1 MRKITNRAFSLLLI
15 AALVIGGMG
24 LYLLEYIDRGES
36 WAKYFSRVNSGSSG
50 VLLDRNGQVLA
61 AFGKGVENFSQDA
74 AARVANYHVTG
85 DYWGRTGAGILSRYW
100 SGMQDFS
107 LFTGMTK
114 SENST
119 LPLSIDTRLNQVMY
133 KALLAQDPEAKGM
146 MMLCNYKT
154 GEMLGLVSVPSVDPL
169 DENTPPRDG
178 AYINRCLSASFTPGS
193 IFKLITAAAAYEQI
207 PDIDER
213 TFYCDRE
220 YDIAGVTITCTGTH
234 YEQTFEQ
241 ALSNSC
247 NCALAQIAVMLGQD
261 TMVDYVTRYGFL
273 DKQELSG
280 ISTVAGSY
288 PTEFVGDPELAWSS
302 IGQSTDMV
310 CPYAMLRFL
319 CAVANGGELV
329 EPSLILLAEPAK
341 ASPYMEPATAQ
352 RLRQMMNF
360 NVVDHYNGEE
370 NFPGLRLCAKT
381 GTAELG
387 NGSSHAWFVGFLA
400 DEKHPYAFVTLVER
414 GGYGLST
421 AGPITNEV
429 LQWAVE
435 NIEPTLSI
443 QGETRF
449 PAA

>member
-1 MRKITNRAFSLLLI
+1 MKKITNRAFSLLLI

-24 LYLLEYIDRGES
+24 IYLLEYIDRGED
-36 WAKYFSRVNSGSSG
+36 WARYFSRVNSGSSG
-50 VLLDRNGQVLA
+50 VLTDRNGQVLA
-61 AFGKGVENFSQDA
+61 AFGGGVENFSQDA
-74 AARVANYHVTG
+74 QARVANYHVTG

-100 SGMQDFS
+100 SGMADFS
-107 LFTGMTK
+107 LFSGMTK
-114 SENST
+114 TENT
-119 LPLSIDTRLNQVMY
+119 VLPLSIDTGLNKVIY
-133 KALLAQDPEAKGM
+133 HALLAQDPEARGM

-154 GEMLGLVSVPSVDPL
+154 GEVLGLVSTPSVDPAAEII
-169 DENTPPRDG
+169 DPPEG

-207 PDIDER
+207 EDIDER
-213 TFYCDRE
+213 TFYCDHE

-247 NCALAQIAVMLGQD
+247 NCAFAQIAVMLGQD
-261 TMVDYVTRYGFL
+261 TLLDYVKRYGFL
-273 DKQELSG
+273 DKQELNG
-280 ISTVAGSY
+280 ISAAAGSF
-288 PTEFVGDPELAWSS
+288 PSDFVGDPELAWAG

-319 CAVANGGELV
+319 CAVANGGDLV
-329 EPSLILLAEPAK
+329 EPSLILSEDAPES
-341 ASPYMEPATAQ
+341 SPYMEAATAQ

-387 NGSSHAWFVGFLA
+387 DGNSHAWFVGFLA
-400 DEKHPYAFVTLVER
+400 DDKHPYAFVTLIER

-421 AGPITNEV
+421 AGPIANQV

-435 NIEPTLSI
+435 NIEP
-443 QGETRF
+443 EK
-449 PAA
+449 

>member
-15 AALVIGGMG
+15 AALVICGMG
-24 LYLLEYIDRGES
+24 VYLMNYIDRGED

-74 AARVANYHVTG
+74 ETRIADYHVTG

-114 SENST
+114 SENSV
-119 LPLSIDTRLNQVMY
+119 LPLSIDTRLNKVIY
-133 KALLAQDPEAKGM
+133 KALLAQDPEARGM

-154 GEMLGLVSVPSVDPL
+154 GEMLGLVSVPSLDPM
-169 DENTPPRDG
+169 DENTAPPEG
-178 AYINRCLSASFTPGS
+178 AYINRCLSASFIPGS

-213 TFYCDRE
+213 TFYCDHE

-247 NCALAQIAVMLGQD
+247 NCAFAQIAVMLGQD
-261 TMVDYVTRYGFL
+261 TMVDYVMRCGFL
-273 DKQELSG
+273 DKQSLSG

-288 PTEFVGDPELAWSS
+288 PTEFVGDPELAWSG
-302 IGQSTDMV
+302 IGQSTDLV

-319 CAVANGGELV
+319 CAVANGGDLV
-329 EPSLILLAEPAK
+329 EPSLILTEDAPK
-341 ASPYMEPATAQ
+341 STPYMEAATAQ

-387 NGSSHAWFVGFLA
+387 DGNSHAWFVGFLA
-400 DEKHPYAFVTLVER
+400 DDKHPYAFVTLIER

-421 AGPITNEV
+421 AGPIANEV

-435 NIEPTLSI
+435 NIEPAPSV
-443 QGETRF
+443 QG
-449 PAA
+449 